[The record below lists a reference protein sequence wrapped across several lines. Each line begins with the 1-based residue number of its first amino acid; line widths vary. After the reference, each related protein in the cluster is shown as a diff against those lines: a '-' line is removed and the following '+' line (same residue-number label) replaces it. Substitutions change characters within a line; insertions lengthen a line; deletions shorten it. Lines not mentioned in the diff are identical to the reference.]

1 MTNGLTQLTS
11 AEIKQK
17 ISHQKLFG
25 MDDLFQYIFNFCKI
39 CLTANE
45 SQIDDFSHYDLTPSV
60 LLYGV
65 PNTGKTTLCYSL
77 FDKLKQ
83 EVTNE
88 INFYYLDI
96 GRMLDPSLG
105 QSSRNLEDIFDEL
118 KSKCKNGSA
127 VFFLLD
133 ELDAFCMSRSR
144 IQEHDAI
151 RRAMTTLMLE
161 LDRLHPS
168 KNQKLLIFGITNVP
182 ELIDTAVVRRF
193 CLKKEMQ
200 PKLDLDSFKEY
211 LNYLGSRIKYFPS
224 PENFDI
230 LYDIYQK
237 RKLTAGDIKTLY
249 QEVYIDFMCRN
260 LEQGSIEKRVK
271 ELFEKGFSTC
281 EHIVKTKDKLDRS
294 WLT

>member
-25 MDDLFQYIFNFCKI
+25 IDDLFEYLFNFCKI

-77 FDKLKQ
+77 FCKLK
-83 EVTNE
+83 EKVTNE

-105 QSSRNLEDIFDEL
+105 QSSRNLEDIFDDL
-118 KSKCKNGSA
+118 KSKCKNGSS
-127 VFFLLD
+127 VFLLLD
-133 ELDAFCMSRSR
+133 ELDTFCMSRSKT
-144 IQEHDAI
+144 QEHDAI

-161 LDRLHPS
+161 LDQLHPS
-168 KNQKLLIFGITNVP
+168 KDQKLLIFGITNVP

-193 CLKKEMQ
+193 SLKKEMQ
-200 PKLDLDSFKEY
+200 PKLNLDSFKKY
-211 LNYLGSRIKYFPS
+211 LNYLGSKIKYCPS
-224 PENFDI
+224 SEI
-230 LYDIYQK
+230 LEKLYNIYQE
-237 RKLTAGDIKTLY
+237 RRLTAGDVKTLY
-249 QEVYIDFMCRN
+249 KEIYIDFLCKN
-260 LEQGSIEKRVK
+260 LEQSLIEQRVL
-271 ELFEKGFSTC
+271 ELFQKGFSTC
-281 EHIVKTKDKLDRS
+281 EHLVRTREELAK
-294 WLT
+294 